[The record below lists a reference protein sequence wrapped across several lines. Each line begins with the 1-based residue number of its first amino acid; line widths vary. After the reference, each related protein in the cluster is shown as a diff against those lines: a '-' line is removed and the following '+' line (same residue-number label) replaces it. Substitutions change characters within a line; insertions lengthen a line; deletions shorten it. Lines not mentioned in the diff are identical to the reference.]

1 MVAQETSSSILGWT
15 RLVEFQKPPPSKGLS
30 QESPNP
36 WLIQIV
42 FEMSEV
48 QVLIL
53 KEGSSRSRGRDAQ
66 KNNIMAAKVLAETV
80 RSTIGPKGMD
90 KMMVQ
95 GMGDIVITNDGA
107 TIMKEMDVQH
117 PAAKMLVE
125 VAKTQDSEV
134 GDGTTTAVVLAGELL
149 AGAEALL
156 DKDIHPNVIIDGYRN
171 AAVKAQEILDK
182 IAVSIKPDDQERLR
196 QIAATSLNT
205 KGIFG
210 SQSRFA
216 ELAVDAVRQVMEKTD
231 GKITADIDLIKVIK
245 KHGKSLDESEL
256 VNGIVI
262 DKEVASADMPKRVAN
277 GGILLLNAKLE
288 SRKTE
293 TNAKINIDRPE
304 DMFNFI
310 NEQENLLEK
319 MAEDIVNTGAKVL
332 FTEKTV
338 HDQILA
344 ILAKKGI
351 LAVKNVSSGDME
363 KLAKATGG
371 SVIGT
376 LKDLSKG
383 ALGQAKLVE
392 EVKTGDDKLVYVR
405 DCKNPKAVTIM
416 IRGGSEHVVDEAE
429 RSLHDAI
436 CVVRNAVEDGKIL
449 AGGGAPEAELSKRLR
464 DYAVKVGGR
473 EQLAIT
479 AFAEAFEA
487 IPVALAQNAGID
499 PIDILVELKAKH
511 NNAQNRWYGVNIP
524 TGKTADMW
532 KMKVLEPVRVK
543 KQVIKS
549 AVEAVT
555 MLLRV
560 DDVIASKGMGGAG
573 ASGPPGMPPGG
584 MGGMGGMGMD

>member
-1 MVAQETSSSILGWT
+1 
-15 RLVEFQKPPPSKGLS
+15 
-30 QESPNP
+30 
-36 WLIQIV
+36 
-42 FEMSEV
+42 MSEMR
-48 QVLIL
+48 VLIL
-53 KEGSSRSRGRDAQ
+53 KEGTSRSRGREAQ
-66 KNNIMAAKVLAETV
+66 RSNIMAAKVLAETV

-90 KMMVQ
+90 KMLVA

-107 TIMKEMDVQH
+107 TIMKEMDVQN

-156 DKDIHPNVIIDGYRN
+156 DKDIHPNVIIDGYRD
-171 AAVKAQEILDK
+171 AAEKAQEILDK
-182 IAVSIKPDDQERLR
+182 IAVNIKPDDQERLR
-196 QIAATSLNT
+196 QIAITSLNT

-210 SQSRFA
+210 SQTRFA
-216 ELAVDAVRQVMEKTD
+216 DLAVDAVRQVMEKRE
-231 GKITADIDLIKVIK
+231 GKVTADIDLIKVMK
-245 KHGKSLDESEL
+245 KHGQSLDESEL
-256 VNGIVI
+256 VNGIII
-262 DKEVASADMPKRVAN
+262 DKEVAQADMPKRVTG

-288 SRKTE
+288 SQKTE
-293 TNAKINIDRPE
+293 TSAKINIDRPE
-304 DMFNFI
+304 DMFNFLD
-310 NEQENLLEK
+310 EEEKLLEK
-319 MAEDIVNTGAKVL
+319 MAEDVAKTGAKVL
-332 FTEKTV
+332 FTEKNV
-338 HDQILA
+338 DDQILS

-351 LAVKNVSSGDME
+351 R
-363 KLAKATGG
+363 G

-376 LKDLSKG
+376 LKDLSKE

-392 EVKTGDDKLVYVR
+392 EVKVGEDKLVFVR

-449 AGGGAPEAELSKRLR
+449 AGGGAPEAELSKRLK

-473 EQLAIT
+473 EQLAVR

-487 IPVALAQNAGID
+487 IPVAIAQNAGID
-499 PIDILVELKAKH
+499 PIDIMVELRAKH
-511 NNAQNRWYGVNIP
+511 NNLQNLWYGVNVP

-532 KMKVLEPVRVK
+532 KLKVVEPLRVK

-560 DDVIASKGMGGAG
+560 DDVIASKGTGAG
-573 ASGPPGMPPGG
+573 GPSGMPPGMPPGG
-584 MGGMGGMGMD
+584 MGMD

>member
-1 MVAQETSSSILGWT
+1 
-15 RLVEFQKPPPSKGLS
+15 
-30 QESPNP
+30 
-36 WLIQIV
+36 
-42 FEMSEV
+42 MSEMR
-48 QVLIL
+48 VLIL
-53 KEGSSRSRGRDAQ
+53 KEGTSRSRGREAQ
-66 KNNIMAAKVLAETV
+66 RSNIMAAKVLAETV

-90 KMMVQ
+90 KMLVA

-107 TIMKEMDVQH
+107 TIMKEMDVQN

-156 DKDIHPNVIIDGYRN
+156 DKDIH
-171 AAVKAQEILDK
+171 
-182 IAVSIKPDDQERLR
+182 
-196 QIAATSLNT
+196 
-205 KGIFG
+205 
-210 SQSRFA
+210 
-216 ELAVDAVRQVMEKTD
+216 
-231 GKITADIDLIKVIK
+231 
-245 KHGKSLDESEL
+245 H
-256 VNGIVI
+256 NGIII
-262 DKEVASADMPKRVAN
+262 DKEVAQADMPKRVTG

-288 SRKTE
+288 SQKTE
-293 TNAKINIDRPE
+293 TSAKINIDRPE
-304 DMFNFI
+304 DMFSFI
-310 NEQENLLEK
+310 AEEENLLEK
-319 MAEDIVNTGAKVL
+319 MAEDVAKTGAKVL
-332 FTEKTV
+332 FTEKNV
-338 HDQILA
+338 DDQILS

-351 LAVKNVSSGDME
+351 LTVKNVSSGDME

-376 LKDLSKG
+376 LKDLSKE

-392 EVKTGDDKLVYVR
+392 EVKVGEDKLVFVR

-449 AGGGAPEAELSKRLR
+449 AGGGAPEAELSKRLK

-473 EQLAIT
+473 EQLAVR

-487 IPVALAQNAGID
+487 IPVAIAQNAGID
-499 PIDILVELKAKH
+499 PIDIMVELRAKH
-511 NNAQNRWYGVNIP
+511 NNLQNLWYGVNVP

-532 KMKVLEPVRVK
+532 KLKVVEPLRVK

-560 DDVIASKGMGGAG
+560 DDVIASKGTGAG
-573 ASGPPGMPPGG
+573 GPSGMPPGMPPGG
-584 MGGMGGMGMD
+584 MGMD

>member
-1 MVAQETSSSILGWT
+1 
-15 RLVEFQKPPPSKGLS
+15 
-30 QESPNP
+30 
-36 WLIQIV
+36 
-42 FEMSEV
+42 MSEMR
-48 QVLIL
+48 VLIL
-53 KEGSSRSRGRDAQ
+53 KEGTSRSRGREAQ
-66 KNNIMAAKVLAETV
+66 RANIMAAKVLAETV

-90 KMMVQ
+90 KMLVA

-107 TIMKEMDVQH
+107 TIMKEMDVQN

-171 AAVKAQEILDK
+171 AAEKAQEILDK
-182 IAVSIKPDDQERLR
+182 IAVNVKPDDHERLR
-196 QIAATSLNT
+196 QIAITSLNT

-210 SQSRFA
+210 SQTRFA
-216 ELAVDAVRQVMEKTD
+216 DLALDAVRQVMEKRD
-231 GKITADIDLIKVIK
+231 GKITADIDLIKVMK
-245 KHGKSLDESEL
+245 KHGQSLDESEL
-256 VNGIVI
+256 VNGIII
-262 DKEVASADMPKRVAN
+262 DKEVAQAEMPKRVTG

-288 SRKTE
+288 SQKTE
-293 TNAKINIDRPE
+293 TSAKINIDRPE
-304 DMFNFI
+304 DMFNFLD
-310 NEQENLLEK
+310 EEEKLLEK
-319 MAEDIVNTGAKVL
+319 MAEDVAKTGAKVL
-332 FTEKTV
+332 FTERNV
-338 HDQILA
+338 DDQILS

-351 LAVKNVSSGDME
+351 LTVKNVSSGDME

-376 LKDLSKG
+376 LKDLSKE

-392 EVKTGDDKLVYVR
+392 EVKVGEDKLVYVR

-449 AGGGAPEAELSKRLR
+449 AGGGAPESELCKRLK

-473 EQLAIT
+473 EQLAVR

-487 IPVALAQNAGID
+487 IPVAIAQNAGID
-499 PIDILVELKAKH
+499 PIDIMVELRAKH
-511 NNAQNRWYGVNIP
+511 NNLQNLWYGVNVP

-532 KMKVLEPVRVK
+532 KLKVVEPLRVK

-560 DDVIASKGMGGAG
+560 DDVIASKGTGAGG
-573 ASGPPGMPPGG
+573 ASGMPPGMPPGG
-584 MGGMGGMGMD
+584 MGMD

>member
-1 MVAQETSSSILGWT
+1 M
-15 RLVEFQKPPPSKGLS
+15 
-30 QESPNP
+30 
-36 WLIQIV
+36 
-42 FEMSEV
+42 
-48 QVLIL
+48 
-53 KEGSSRSRGRDAQ
+53 KEGSSRSKGREAQ

-90 KMMVQ
+90 KMLVA

-125 VAKTQDSEV
+125 VSKTQDSEV

-156 DKDIHPNVIIDGYRN
+156 DKDIHPNVIIDGYRD
-171 AAVKAQEILDK
+171 AAEKAQEILDK
-182 IAVSIKPDDQERLR
+182 IAVNIKPDDVERLK
-196 QIAATSLNT
+196 QIAFTSLNT

-210 SQSRFA
+210 LQAHFA
-216 ELAVDAVRQVMEKTD
+216 ELAVDAVRQVMEKKD
-231 GKITADIDLIKVIK
+231 GKITADIDLVKVIK
-245 KHGKSLDESEL
+245 KHGQSLGESEL
-256 VNGIVI
+256 VNGIII
-262 DKEVASADMPKRVAN
+262 DKEVAQADMPKRVAN

-288 SRKTE
+288 SQKTE
-293 TNAKINIDRPE
+293 TSAKINIDRPE
-304 DMFNFI
+304 DMFSFI
-310 NEQENLLEK
+310 DEEEKLLEK
-319 MAEDIVNTGAKVL
+319 MADDVAKTGAKVL
-332 FTEKTV
+332 FTEKNV
-338 HDQILA
+338 HDQVLSILA
-344 ILAKKGI
+344 RKGI
-351 LAVKNVSSGDME
+351 LTVKNVSSGDME

-376 LKDLSKG
+376 LRDLSEE

-392 EVKTGDDKLVYVR
+392 EVKVGEDKLVYVR

-449 AGGGAPEAELSKRLR
+449 AGGGAPEAELAKRLK

-473 EQLAIT
+473 EQLAVR

-487 IPVALAQNAGID
+487 IPVAIAQNAGID
-499 PIDILVELKAKH
+499 PIDIMVELRAKH
-511 NNAQNRWYGVNIP
+511 NNLQNIWYGVSVP

-532 KMKVLEPVRVK
+532 KMKVVEPLRVK

-549 AVEAVT
+549 ALEVVT

-560 DDVIASKGMGGAG
+560 DDVISSKGMGGGAG
-573 ASGPPGMPPGG
+573 AGGPPGMPPGG
-584 MGGMGGMGMD
+584 MGMD

>member
-1 MVAQETSSSILGWT
+1 
-15 RLVEFQKPPPSKGLS
+15 
-30 QESPNP
+30 
-36 WLIQIV
+36 
-42 FEMSEV
+42 MSEMR
-48 QVLIL
+48 VLIL
-53 KEGSSRSRGRDAQ
+53 KEGTSRSRGREAQ
-66 KNNIMAAKVLAETV
+66 RSNIMAAKVLAETV

-90 KMMVQ
+90 KMLVA

-107 TIMKEMDVQH
+107 TIMKEMDVQN

-156 DKDIHPNVIIDGYRN
+156 DKDIHPNVIIDGYRD
-171 AAVKAQEILDK
+171 AAEKAQEILDK
-182 IAVSIKPDDQERLR
+182 IAVNIKPDDQERLR
-196 QIAATSLNT
+196 QIAITSLNT

-210 SQSRFA
+210 SQTRFA
-216 ELAVDAVRQVMEKTD
+216 DLAVDAVRQVMEKRE
-231 GKITADIDLIKVIK
+231 GKITADIDLIKVMK
-245 KHGKSLDESEL
+245 KHGQSLDESEL
-256 VNGIVI
+256 VNGIII
-262 DKEVASADMPKRVAN
+262 DKEVAQADMPKRVTG

-288 SRKTE
+288 SQKTE
-293 TNAKINIDRPE
+293 TSAKINIDRPE
-304 DMFNFI
+304 DMFSFI
-310 NEQENLLEK
+310 AEEENLLEK
-319 MAEDIVNTGAKVL
+319 MAEDVAKTGAKVL
-332 FTEKTV
+332 FTEKNV
-338 HDQILA
+338 DDQILS

-351 LAVKNVSSGDME
+351 LTVKNVSSGDME

-376 LKDLSKG
+376 LKDLSKE

-392 EVKTGDDKLVYVR
+392 EVKVGEDKLVFVR

-449 AGGGAPEAELSKRLR
+449 AGGGAPEAELSKRLK

-473 EQLAIT
+473 EQLAVR

-487 IPVALAQNAGID
+487 IPVAIAQNAGID
-499 PIDILVELKAKH
+499 PIDIMVELRAKH
-511 NNAQNRWYGVNIP
+511 NNLQNLWYGVNVP

-532 KMKVLEPVRVK
+532 KLKVVEPLRVK

-560 DDVIASKGMGGAG
+560 DDVIASKGTGAG
-573 ASGPPGMPPGG
+573 GPSGMPPGMPPGG
-584 MGGMGGMGMD
+584 MGMD